1 MIEKLIPQPS
11 IDKNAYSAIY
21 QEIEAYKKLNEELRI
36 EKEELRIKNTQLK
49 KELSEKDQLIC
60 ELLEKIEKMKSK
72 I

>member
-1 MIEKLIPQPS
+1 MEKSIPQPS